1 MAAAV
6 TGGGVG
12 ESILDEVERGQVAS
26 RGAKERGV
34 PRDDARA
41 PLMRQSRR
49 TIAAAAAA
57 AARAAEG
64 DTSRA
69 IAQRWL
75 KKG

>member
-49 TIAAAAAA
+49 TIAAAA
-57 AARAAEG
+57 RAAEG